1 MKLERPIVVLGAG
14 PAGVATALGLQRL
27 GYMVTV
33 VSVPRP
39 FDAIEGVSNRVVA
52 GLQSVGIRLAL
63 DAILDPSPRQ
73 AEWADK
79 QTAVNHERLVD
90 RTLFDTLLWTELP
103 SHGIERWAARVTRWK
118 RTSGGHELVLQPAD
132 GSPAMVVHAGFV
144 VEARG
149 RQAPHPPEGVL
160 RGPETVALLC
170 HSRGVAGGPPGSA
183 VVSLEDGW
191 AWMARLPSGVTSW
204 QWTID
209 PDATRLRPRANLTQ
223 WVLDRLAPIA
233 LARGFGVQAEAA
245 WCIRARTSTAWMV
258 PEVCGDDWIR
268 VGDAAMAADPLS
280 GNGIFQSLS
289 SALQAPIVVHTLLRH
304 PDDAAVARRFHQ
316 ERVAGLFDRFAR
328 IGRDFYA
335 QESRWP
341 ESPFWAKR
349 RSWPDT
355 LPANAP
361 NGAAKPQVAWRPV
374 IDRDRIR
381 LAEVVVTEAQPL
393 GVWHV
398 DGMLA
403 ADAWRAVQKASD
415 APAAIA
421 EVCRC
426 SLSRAQRLLEW
437 MRAQGWLPLP

>member
-1 MKLERPIVVLGAG
+1 MEQERPIVVLGAG
-14 PAGVATALGLQRL
+14 PAGVAAALGLQRL
-27 GYMVTV
+27 GHAVTV
-33 VSVPRP
+33 VGVPRP
-39 FDAIEGVSNRVVA
+39 FDAIEGVSDRVAA
-52 GLQSVGIRLAL
+52 GLQSVGIRVAL
-63 DAILDPSPRQ
+63 DAIQAPSPRQ

-79 QTAVNHERLVD
+79 QTAVNRERLVD
-90 RTLFDTLLWTELP
+90 RTRFDALLWAELP
-103 SHGIERWAARVTRWK
+103 SHGIERLAARVTRWQ
-118 RTSGGHELVLQPAD
+118 RASGGHELVLRPAD
-132 GSPAMVVHAGFV
+132 GGPAMTVRAGFV

-170 HSRGVAGGPPGSA
+170 HSQGVAGGPPGSA

-191 AWMARLPSGVTSW
+191 AWMARLPSGATSW

-209 PDATRLRPRANLTQ
+209 PDATRFPPRADLTH
-223 WVLDRLAPIA
+223 WVLERLAPIA
-233 LARGFGVQAEAA
+233 RARGFGMHAGAA
-245 WCIRARTSTAWMV
+245 WRTHARTSTAWMA

-280 GNGIFQSLS
+280 GNGMFQSLS
-289 SALQAPIVVHTLLRH
+289 SALQAPMVVHTLLRH
-304 PDDAAVARRFHQ
+304 PGDAAVARRFHQ

-341 ESPFWAKR
+341 ESPFWVKR

-355 LPANAP
+355 LHAHAP
-361 NGAAKPQVAWRPV
+361 NGLARPQVAWRPV

-403 ADAWRAVQKASD
+403 ADAWRAVQGASD

-421 EVCRC
+421 AICHC
-426 SLSRAQRLLEW
+426 SLSRAQAVLDW
-437 MRAQGWLPLP
+437 MRAQGWLPLR